1 MKCTTMLSS
10 LKVGC
15 LTVLRAPLLAD
26 REMAEPLFKGSQP
39 RLLFHKDM
47 NCSLEVSF
55 SPLGVERI
63 LSVSFSWSQR
73 LIVPLN
79 LEALGAV

>member
-1 MKCTTMLSS
+1 MHNHAPVSKSWMSNSAPGS
-10 LKVGC
+10 LTGQ
-15 LTVLRAPLLAD
+15 
-26 REMAEPLFKGSQP
+26 MAEPLFKGSQP